1 MLSKNELGQGIE
13 TMVDG
18 IHPNDLGMMLYAEG
32 YFQKINKILSKR

>member
-1 MLSKNELGQGIE
+1 MNLDKVSKQWW
-13 TMVDG
+13 DG